1 MTEVISTEVI
11 HAEADAVAGLGLL
24 WGRLQ
29 SAMPWMTEVI
39 PTEVIHAEADAV
51 AGLGALWGRL

>member
-39 PTEVIHAEADAV
+39 PTQVIIPRPMLWLV
-51 AGLGALWGRL
+51 WALWGRL